1 MTNVINKPQS
11 IAVPIKSVPEAR
23 TRFETLVKD
32 KDDKSSNK
40 TESIRELV
48 LLMKVIENSGGT
60 KLEERKNF
68 LNRLSPDE
76 KGQLLSNIRENL
88 LDKDQEIKP
97 NTILSELDKNIE
109 EQMLK
114 TRISKVENSL
124 ENKSKFLTK
133 LSEFISSLSELKSKN
148 DIPTIKNTIIILTE
162 KIDIYLSRDSD
173 NNLNE
178 LKKAIIFS
186 ESIGNDEL
194 NSICKEIKILI
205 RNSENTNSENLSNN
219 KSLDENLENIFNN
232 YSHLIGLD
240 LNDALN
246 MCEGN
251 RITVVN
257 FLETLIKAK
266 DGEIMDRLLGSSQEN
281 IKQIMMLVINQMNEF
296 SDASAEKKLQV
307 FTANIDFGLKALE
320 AEAKS
325 KGAVAS
331 VVKE

>member
-1 MTNVINKPQS
+1 MPEVTDKQTS
-11 IAVPIKSVPEAR
+11 YLVPIQSVAEAR
-23 TRFETLVKD
+23 SRFETLVKD
-32 KDDKSSNK
+32 KDDKSLNK
-40 TESIRELV
+40 TETIRELV

-97 NTILSELDKNIE
+97 NTILSELDINIE
-109 EQMLK
+109 EQKLK

-124 ENKSKFLTK
+124 ENKSKFLNK

-325 KGAVAS
+325 KGEVAS